1 MIPLQWVWHS
11 DVGCPGNQSAK
22 QPRPCQSLLTLTQ
35 WCFGLQ
41 LCLCFLQEGTLSLIG
56 AAVPWQTQDCS
67 AEVEIAAI
75 WSNSPSNFDM
85 YEDDSYSSSSPQDP
99 GTLFE
104 ASLYQPT
111 GILLH
116 LSTCAGTRVWCGPC
130 STEGSL
136 KGGRD
141 FLPSSW
147 CTIFMS
153 RICS

>member
-1 MIPLQWVWHS
+1 MMLWPPALPVLPSGGYTVS
-11 DVGCPGNQSAK
+11 DWCSCTLADTPSA
-22 QPRPCQSLLTLTQ
+22 
-35 WCFGLQ
+35 
-41 LCLCFLQEGTLSLIG
+41 
-56 AAVPWQTQDCS
+56 QDCS

-136 KGGRD
+136 KGERD
-141 FLPSSW
+141 FLPSS
-147 CTIFMS
+147 
-153 RICS
+153 

>member
-1 MIPLQWVWHS
+1 MSLTYWCWLSREPVSQATEALPITPDADTMMLWPPALPVLPSGGYTVS
-11 DVGCPGNQSAK
+11 DWCSCTLADTPSA
-22 QPRPCQSLLTLTQ
+22 
-35 WCFGLQ
+35 
-41 LCLCFLQEGTLSLIG
+41 
-56 AAVPWQTQDCS
+56 QDCS

-141 FLPSSW
+141 FLSSSW